1 MVNVIVLG
9 EEEEDLKINQRR
21 ILILIYHLNLAFAAL
36 VIQLDIPVTNL
47 R

>member
-1 MVNVIVLG
+1 MVNVIVW

-21 ILILIYHLNLAFAAL
+21 ILILIHRLNLTLAAL
-36 VIQLDIPVTNL
+36 VIQLGTPVTNL